1 MTRRSYNQYCG
12 LSRSLDL
19 VGERW
24 TLLIVRE
31 LMSGPKRYSDLVDTL
46 DGIGTNLL
54 ASRVKQLDND
64 GLITRKQLPP
74 PAASQVYE
82 LTPAGRELAAALVP
96 LAVWGLRHR
105 FDEPRRGDENY
116 RAEWTLVFLAALI
129 DPAATTGVRAVFQF
143 WIDDSPAALSIDN
156 GRVVV
161 TPGEADDT
169 DVVVTTDLRTL
180 ADLATRDL
188 DPDLTKAAECLM
200 IDGDATVAQ
209 LLLELLTERDGRS
222 HARAVCC

>member
-1 MTRRSYNQYCG
+1 MARRSYNQYCG

-31 LMSGPKRYSDLVDTL
+31 LLAGPKRYSDLVDAL

-54 ASRVKQLDND
+54 ATRIKQLDQD
-64 GLITRKQLPP
+64 GLVARRYLPP

-96 LAVWGLRHR
+96 LAIWGLRHR
-105 FDEPRRGDENY
+105 FDEPRRRDENY
-116 RAEWTLVFLAALI
+116 RAEWTVVFLAALI
-129 DPAATTGVRAVFQF
+129 DPVATTGMHLVIQLRLDDSAAALA
-143 WIDDSPAALSIDN
+143 IDD
-156 GRVVV
+156 GRVAV
-161 TPGEADDT
+161 TPGEVDHA

-180 ADLATRDL
+180 AEFATRDQA
-188 DPDLTKAAECLM
+188 PDLAKVAERLTV
-200 IDGDATVAQ
+200 DGDMAVAQ
-209 LLLELLTERDGRS
+209 LLFELLADR
-222 HARAVCC
+222 RAGSTPVW